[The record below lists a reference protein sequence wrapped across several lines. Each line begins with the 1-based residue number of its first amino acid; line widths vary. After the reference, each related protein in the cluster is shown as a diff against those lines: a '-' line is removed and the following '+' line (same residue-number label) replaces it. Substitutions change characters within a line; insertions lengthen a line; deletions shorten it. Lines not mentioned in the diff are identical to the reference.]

1 MKDIPAI
8 SIIVPVYN
16 TEKFLHRCIDSIL
29 SQTFTDWELLLIDDG
44 STDGSGEICDCWA
57 KKDARIRTIHQKN
70 AGVSTARNK
79 GILESKGHY
88 LLFLDS
94 DDSLQESC
102 CFRLFRCIQETNVDC
117 VIFGFKQASGS
128 IWAPPFERTY
138 NSRQHFLFDFPFWLQ
153 TELLSSSVNKIYKKE
168 LVNKTFPADM
178 SFGEDLVFCL
188 NYLRQCEKIC
198 FMPWPLYLH
207 NNLNEKSITHTFRK
221 SQIRDIERWQTAIL
235 QFTDKGIECKSLY
248 NKYMKDVTLWLKRF
262 YASNEIKR
270 KEKKDFLKDWYR
282 HSHLKGIKFECRLPI
297 VDRFILLCLR
307 CNLWLLPDTLLSI
320 KYRLKKKHNGI

>member
-1 MKDIPAI
+1 MI

-16 TEKFLHRCIDSIL
+16 SSFFLEECIRSVV
-29 SQTFTDWELLLIDDG
+29 SQTFGDWELLLIDDG

-70 AGVSTARNK
+70 AGVSAARNK
-79 GILESKGHY
+79 GILESKGDY
-88 LLFLDS
+88 LMFLDS
-94 DDSLQESC
+94 DDALNKDTCALLINYQSEIC
-102 CFRLFRCIQETNVDC
+102 ADC
-117 VIFGFKQASGS
+117 VIFGSKQESGTLWIPEEEKIYESLNVFKRD
-128 IWAPPFERTY
+128 FEKLLL
-138 NSRQHFLFDFPFWLQ
+138 S
-153 TELLSSSVNKIYKKE
+153 ELLSPVWNKLYRRKLIKSY
-168 LVNKTFPADM
+168 FPADM

-198 FMPWPLYLH
+198 FMPWPFYLH
-207 NNLNEKSITHTFRK
+207 NNLNEQSITHTFRK

-235 QFTDKGIECKSLY
+235 QFTDNGKECGSLY
-248 NKYMKDVTLWLKRF
+248 NKYVKDVMLWLKRF

-307 CNLWLLPDTLLSI
+307 CNLWLLPDMLLSI
-320 KYRLKKKHNGI
+320 KHRLKKA

>member
-1 MKDIPAI
+1 MSQSTI

-16 TEKFLHRCIDSIL
+16 AEKFIHRCIDSIL
-29 SQTFTDWELLLIDDG
+29 AQTFTDWELLLIDDG
-44 STDGSGEICDCWA
+44 SKDNSGAICDEYAA
-57 KKDARIRTIHQKN
+57 KDERIRVSHKEN
-70 AGVSTARNK
+70 GGVSSARNK
-79 GILESKGHY
+79 GLEVAKGDY
-88 LLFLDS
+88 LMFLDS
-94 DDSLQESC
+94 DDALNKDTCALLINYQNEIC
-102 CFRLFRCIQETNVDC
+102 ADC
-117 VIFGFKQASGS
+117 VIFGSKQESGTLWIPEEEKIYESLNVFKRD
-128 IWAPPFERTY
+128 FEKLLL
-138 NSRQHFLFDFPFWLQ
+138 S
-153 TELLSSSVNKIYKKE
+153 ELLSPVWNKLYRRKLIRSY
-168 LVNKTFPADM
+168 FPADM

-207 NNLNEKSITHTFRK
+207 NNLNEQSITHTFRK

-248 NKYMKDVTLWLKRF
+248 HKYMKDVMLWLKRF

-270 KEKKDFLKDWYR
+270 KEKKDFLKDWYC

-307 CNLWLLPDTLLSI
+307 CNLWLLPDMLLSI
-320 KYRLKKKHNGI
+320 KHRLKKKHNGI